1 MSTRTRIVALSQ
13 PSIDRRALIT
23 GRIINPDRVVTP
35 PEGEIA
41 SILVQARPENLDEVA
56 ASITA
61 LAGCEVHG
69 RDPKGKLIIV
79 VDAPDTG
86 SLGSTLTT
94 ISLLPHVHTASL
106 VFHATAAS

>member
-1 MSTRTRIVALSQ
+1 MALSQ
-13 PSIDRRALIT
+13 PAIDRRALIT
-23 GRIINPDRVVTP
+23 GRILNPDRVVAP

-41 SILVQARPENLDEVA
+41 SIIVQARPENLDEVA
-56 ASITA
+56 AAITA

-69 RDPKGKLIIV
+69 RDPRGKLIV
-79 VDAPDTG
+79 VIDAPDTG

-106 VFHATAAS
+106 VFHATDAGA

>member
-1 MSTRTRIVALSQ
+1 MALSR
-13 PSIDRRALIT
+13 SAIDRRALIT

-35 PEGEIA
+35 PDGEIA
-41 SILVQARPENLDEVA
+41 SIIVQARPENLDEVA
-56 ASITA
+56 ATITA
-61 LAGCEVHG
+61 LARCEVHG

-106 VFHATAAS
+106 VFHATEAG